1 MLALINTHTLPFSFL
16 SKYDSVEG
24 VNGGVG
30 VVEGEGTALD
40 VVLTSPLA
48 STSVSLGSGT

>member
-1 MLALINTHTLPFSFL
+1 MLALIYTHTIPLSFL
-16 SKYDSVEG
+16 SKYVSGEG
-24 VNGGVG
+24 GNSGVG

-40 VVLTSPLA
+40 VVSPLA

>member
-1 MLALINTHTLPFSFL
+1 MLALIYTHTIPLSFL
-16 SKYDSVEG
+16 SKYVSGEG
-24 VNGGVG
+24 GNSGVG